1 MNFLKIAN
9 FRKIIDKYIINNT
22 LFDLT
27 GDHFSLIWKKIT
39 LLDQTS
45 DYIIFL
51 TRQTTQLFE
60 LTKQHNVWENTMLFD
75 ITKHQVVWPHKKP
88 GCLTLQNTT
97 LFDLTKWAPCCLT
110 WQNTI
115 CFLTWQNTK
124 LFDLTKHHFVWPDKT
139 PCCLTWQNDQHHDV
153 WPHKTKLFILT
164 KLQFDLLEQAS
175 LTWPSA
181 KQCIGM
187 DLLTFSW
194 LTMYPALTTRIPWLW
209 RVSRIAWLPWA
220 TNWL

>member
-1 MNFLKIAN
+1 MTFSANFRMNFLKIAN
-9 FRKIIDKYIINNT
+9 FRKIIDKYIINST

-110 WQNTI
+110 WQS
-115 CFLTWQNTK
+115 
-124 LFDLTKHHFVWPDKT
+124 
-139 PCCLTWQNDQHHDV
+139 DQHHDV

-181 KQCIGM
+181 KQCIWM

-194 LTMYPALTTRIPWLW
+194 LTMYPALTTSIPWLW

>member
-9 FRKIIDKYIINNT
+9 FRKSIDKYIINST

-45 DYIIFL
+45 EYIIFL

-110 WQNTI
+110 WQNTM
-115 CFLTWQNTK
+115 
-124 LFDLTKHHFVWPDKT
+124 LFDLTKWSAPWCMTSQNPIVYLDKTTVWPT
-139 PCCLTWQNDQHHDV
+139 RTS
-153 WPHKTKLFILT
+153 I
-164 KLQFDLLEQAS
+164 FDLI
-175 LTWPSA
+175 
-181 KQCIGM
+181 KC
-187 DLLTFSW
+187 
-194 LTMYPALTTRIPWLW
+194 
-209 RVSRIAWLPWA
+209 
-220 TNWL
+220 

>member
-9 FRKIIDKYIINNT
+9 FRNIIDKYIINST

-45 DYIIFL
+45 EYIIFL
-51 TRQTTQLFE
+51 TK
-60 LTKQHNVWENTMLFD
+60 TKQHNVWENTMLFD
-75 ITKHQVVWPHKKP
+75 ITKHQVVWPYKKP

-124 LFDLTKHHFVWPDKT
+124 LFDLTKHHVVWPDKT
-139 PCCLTWQNDQHHDV
+139 PCCLTWQ
-153 WPHKTKLFILT
+153 K
-164 KLQFDLLEQAS
+164 
-175 LTWPSA
+175 
-181 KQCIGM
+181 
-187 DLLTFSW
+187 
-194 LTMYPALTTRIPWLW
+194 
-209 RVSRIAWLPWA
+209 
-220 TNWL
+220 